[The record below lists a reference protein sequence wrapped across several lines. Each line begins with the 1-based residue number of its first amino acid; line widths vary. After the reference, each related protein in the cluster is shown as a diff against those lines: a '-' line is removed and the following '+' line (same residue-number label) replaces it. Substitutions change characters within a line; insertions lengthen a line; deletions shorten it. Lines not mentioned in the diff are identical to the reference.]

1 MNRPQAPTAMLSVY
15 AGQRCLGHIIAF
27 GKPGF
32 EAFDVDNKS
41 LGIFPSEHDAAN
53 AVSKAA
59 GAA

>member
-1 MNRPQAPTAMLSVY
+1 MLSVY